1 MVSHGKCLYI
11 FGGQNNTSRSPN
23 DLFCFEPEASA
34 WHIVKSRNKASKHVP
49 SNRSYHAATII
60 DNIMFISG
68 GVTFKKDQ
76 SDRGSDNFYCF
87 IFASFPKST
96 LREDLSEFLE
106 TKMLCDL
113 EFVVG
118 EEPEKESLFA
128 HISIVAAR
136 SPILR
141 MKIMDQLNQLCDAK
155 NHKNRDHIL
164 TVLDLD
170 NGERVVLPFPKVSSA
185 AFKIVLTFIYT
196 DRIPHSVRED
206 DNSIVTLTDV
216 YGIANY
222 FQLSRLEKICI
233 TYIQSYISIENAL
246 SALKVAKDRNLTEL
260 VGVLENFIIRDQN
273 FKAIITREEFELL
286 EKSSIIELIRLKTN
300 ITTAIRSPHI
310 SSDAGQQSLEEDL
323 QALMGDQQLSDIT
336 LTIDG
341 IARRAHR
348 AILLA
353 RCTYFRGMYRSLP
366 PPQDTVG
373 IKIGELEPTPAAF
386 NSLMNYIYYNDTEI
400 PPEDSLYLFTADKFY
415 GFSNNQLQ
423 AYCKKS
429 LETNIKT
436 SNVIEILKAADQVNS
451 EDMKCHALKMIA
463 EHFTLVQPLPAFR
476 TIKHSLLLEVT
487 DYVAT
492 HMKGNR
498 VITPHST
505 PKNTKS

>member
-1 MVSHGKCLYI
+1 
-11 FGGQNNTSRSPN
+11 
-23 DLFCFEPEASA
+23 
-34 WHIVKSRNKASKHVP
+34 
-49 SNRSYHAATII
+49 
-60 DNIMFISG
+60 MFISG
-68 GVTFKKDQ
+68 GVITGNKDK

-96 LREDLSEFLE
+96 LREDLSRLLDSR
-106 TKMLCDL
+106 MLCDL

-118 EEPEKESLFA
+118 EDPEKESLFA

-141 MKIMDQLNQLCDAK
+141 MKIMDQLNELCDTK
-155 NHKNRDHIL
+155 KHQNREHIL

-170 NGERVVLPFPKVSSA
+170 NGERVVLPFPKVSPA

-260 VGVLENFIIRDQN
+260 VGVLESFIIRDQN

-286 EKSSIIELIRLKTN
+286 DKSSIIELIRLKTN
-300 ITTAIRSPHI
+300 IVSPAIRSPHI
-310 SSDAGQQSLEEDL
+310 SSDTGQQSLEEDL
-323 QALMGDQQLSDIT
+323 QELLKDKQLSDIT

-341 IARRAHR
+341 SARRAHR
-348 AILLA
+348 AILIA
-353 RCTYFRGMYRSLP
+353 RCTYFRCMYRSLP

-386 NSLMNYIYYNDTEI
+386 KSLMNYIYYNDTEI

-436 SNVIEILKAADQVNS
+436 SNVIEILKAADEVGS

-463 EHFTLVQPLPAFR
+463 EHFTIVQPLPAFK
-476 TIKHSLLLEVT
+476 TLTHSLLLEVT

-492 HMKGNR
+492 HMKGNK
-498 VITPHST
+498 ITPHST
-505 PKNTKS
+505 PKHGKV